1 MKMAFLNA
9 ENIAQTLVDVNNS
22 VQIESIYRFLTFLIS
37 CSSDSKESIHI
48 SNQEKSLL
56 NGCLINV
63 KQCMI
68 KCLYKNRIKF
78 DNFMDIRGQNL

>member
-1 MKMAFLNA
+1 MSFINA
-9 ENIAQTLVDVNNS
+9 ENIAQALVDVNNS
-22 VQIESIYRFLTFLIS
+22 VQLESIYRFLTFLIS
-37 CSSDSKESIHI
+37 CSEDSKESIHI
-48 SNQEKSLL
+48 SSHEKSLL

-63 KQCMI
+63 KQSMI